1 MPAAREGLTDAQRA
15 AVLHRGAPLLVLGVA
30 GSGKTRTLIERCV
43 ALADDG
49 VAPETLLVLGLS
61 QGAAGELGE
70 GIDAALARPYEEL
83 HVHAV
88 HGWCE
93 RLLGEEALAAGL
105 DPFSVTATPADRLAM
120 LLDRVAELSLRRHD
134 FRGRPAALIAGFV
147 RRIDELKAQ
156 LIDAR
161 RFAAWAAGLDS
172 GERGDREREFA
183 EVFLAHDRM
192 LAGRGALDHG
202 DLILEALRVLRETP
216 AVAAR
221 VGRRWQELMI
231 DGLADMSYAQ
241 RELITALAGCGLA
254 LVATADDDQAISQR
268 PREPGA
274 VVADFRATHR
284 DARVIVLD
292 RSLRC
297 APRVLAAAAAVM
309 ERGADGDG
317 VEGDGAGGEGAGGKG
332 EVFFWRA
339 ENERTQAQSV
349 AAELE
354 QAIGSGVAPGRL
366 AVLVRSVADEG
377 QAIAVALQERAVPFR
392 ILGGDTFF
400 ERAEIRDVLA
410 WLRLLV
416 DPGDSGAVVRA
427 LARPPVELRSIDIA
441 RCVQIS
447 RRRRL
452 DMVAALVAATES
464 PQLPPEA
471 RERILGFLKLHR
483 SAAAALDSTR
493 PDLFVHRL
501 IDRLGLRRQQLFAA
515 QAGVVERLVNLAK
528 LGELAA
534 SYVRRSPQATPREFG
549 RYIAAV
555 AEAGM
560 GEQEALAERSL
571 DAVALMSIESAL
583 GMEFDHVYVLGLHSS
598 RMPGARSHA
607 LEPIAP
613 ELLAEPA
620 ASDSREAHVAA
631 MRRLLYVGMTR
642 ARQRL
647 VLAYA
652 AASSQ
657 GAAQH
662 PSPFAESARAALEAQ
677 WLDRRE
683 ELFGPAETL
692 HSTFL
697 QLRSELL
704 ESVARIGGRLGEL
717 RLDTDLDISH
727 GTVRLLELLKLSALL
742 QRPAEQPIAE
752 AIADINARLGQAA
765 TPLQREILQSSP
777 LDELLLDD
785 ERMRQG
791 RAATIAA
798 REEPSLAPFL
808 PKRGD
813 GLVLSASDID
823 TYRTCPL
830 RYKFARVFRIPA
842 EPTLN
847 QRFGILVHQVLERFH
862 SAGANN
868 IEQMIGLLDA
878 GWRRGGFGDSD
889 EERQLRVKAQ
899 SALTRYLERFD
910 DEEGEP
916 TWFER
921 SFSFSLGRH
930 HLRGRVDRVDRLPD
944 GGYEL
949 IDYKTGVPKTASQL
963 RDDVQ
968 LALYAIAA
976 RESWQLD
983 ATERSYYY
991 VLDDA
996 KVPVPAGG
1004 GSDWIEDTVHE
1015 VADGILAQ
1023 GFEPTPS
1030 YAACSTCDFRIACP
1044 AAEK

>member
-1 MPAAREGLTDAQRA
+1 MEKALDGLTESQRA
-15 AVLHRGAPLLVLGVA
+15 AALDRGGPLLVLGAA
-30 GSGKTRTLIERCV
+30 GSGKTQTLLARYV
-43 ALADDG
+43 ALVDDG
-49 VAPETLLVLGLS
+49 AAPEELLVLALS
-61 QGAAGELGE
+61 RPAADELRE
-70 GIDAALARPYEEL
+70 RVDEALDRPYEEL
-83 HVHAV
+83 HVHSV

-93 RLLGEEALAAGL
+93 RLLADEALAAGL

-120 LLDRVAELSLRRHD
+120 LLERVGELSLRRHE
-134 FRGRPAALIAGFV
+134 FRGRPASLIAGFI
-147 RRIDELKAQ
+147 RRIDELKSQ
-156 LIDAR
+156 LIDAPR
-161 RFAAWAAGLDS
+161 YVAWAATLDTDEH
-172 GERGDREREFA
+172 GVREREFA
-183 EVFLAHDRM
+183 DVFAAHDRM
-192 LAGRGALDHG
+192 LAQRGALDAG
-202 DLILEALRVLRETP
+202 DLLLHAVALLRDKP
-216 AVAAR
+216 AVAQRAAE
-221 VGRRWQELMI
+221 RWRELLV
-231 DGLADMSYAQ
+231 DGLADMSFAQ
-241 RELITALAGCGLA
+241 RELIAALERCGLR
-254 LVATADDDQAISQR
+254 LTATADDDQAIATR
-268 PREPGA
+268 R
-274 VVADFRATHR
+274 RA
-284 DARVIVLD
+284 
-292 RSLRC
+292 
-297 APRVLAAAAAVM
+297 
-309 ERGADGDG
+309 
-317 VEGDGAGGEGAGGKG
+317 GDGAAIVRDFARARPGARTVTLERSMRCPQRVLDAGAAVIAGNPERIDKPLRGDAGGD
-332 EVFFWRA
+332 VAFWRA
-339 ENERTQAQSV
+339 DNERTQAQSV

-354 QAIGSGVAPGRL
+354 QAIGAGVEPGEL

-377 QAIAVALQERAVPFR
+377 QAVAVALQERAVPFR
-392 ILGGDTFF
+392 IVGGDTFF
-400 ERAEIRDVLA
+400 ERGEIRDVLA

-416 DPGDSGAVVRA
+416 DPGDAGAVVRA
-427 LARPPVELRSIDIA
+427 LARPPIELRSIDIA

-515 QAGVVERLVNLAK
+515 QADVVQRLVNLAK

-534 SYVRRSPQATPREFG
+534 AYVRRSPQATPREFA

-555 AEAGM
+555 AEAGL
-560 GEQEALAERSL
+560 GEQEAVAERRPE
-571 DAVALMSIESAL
+571 AVAVMSIESAL
-583 GMEFDHVYVLGLHSS
+583 GLEFEQVYVLGLHSS
-598 RMPGARSHA
+598 RMPGARSRA

-613 ELLAEPA
+613 DLLPEPA
-620 ASDSREAHVAA
+620 GDESREAHVAA
-631 MRRLLYVGMTR
+631 MRRLLYVAMTR

-647 VLAYA
+647 VLAFA
-652 AASSQ
+652 ATSPQ
-657 GAAQH
+657 GSAQQ
-662 PSPFAESARAALEAQ
+662 PSPFVEQARMALGADWQE
-677 WLDRRE
+677 RRE

-692 HSTFL
+692 HSAF
-697 QLRSELL
+697 QELRSELL

-717 RLDTDLDISH
+717 RLDTDLDVSH
-727 GTVRLLELLKLSALL
+727 GAVRMLELLKLSALL
-742 QRPAEQPIAE
+742 QRPEGQPIAE
-752 AIADINARLGQAA
+752 ALSDINMRLAQAA
-765 TPLQREILQSSP
+765 TPLQREIFQSSP
-777 LDELLLDD
+777 LDELLLDA
-785 ERMRQG
+785 ERMQRG
-791 RAATIAA
+791 RAKALAA
-798 REEPSLAPFL
+798 REEPSLEPFL
-808 PKRGD
+808 PKRGE
-813 GLVLSASDID
+813 GLVLSASDIE

-862 SAGANN
+862 SNGGQTLDQ
-868 IEQMIGLLDA
+868 IVGLLDA

-889 EERQLRVKAQ
+889 EETQLRAKAQ
-899 SALTRYLERFD
+899 SALTRYLERFG
-910 DEEGEP
+910 DETSEP

-921 SFSFSLGRH
+921 SFAFTLGPH

-949 IDYKTGVPKTASQL
+949 IDYKTGVPKTPSQL

-1015 VADGILAQ
+1015 VAAGILSQ

-1030 YAACSTCDFRIACP
+1030 YAACSVCDYRIACP